1 MYQLTLSPDTTK
13 PGQVAEV
20 TWLFRAAFG
29 PDVPPE
35 LFAPTFLSW
44 KFFQDRPGWPGSRS
58 YVVAQDDAI
67 AAHACVWPSAFHT
80 PAGVITCCHLLDW
93 AASPVAVGAGIS
105 IYRDL
110 IELSDIVIAIGGS
123 RQARRLLPKLG
134 FRPYGSARYFARVIR
149 PLRQFLARPKASMCR
164 EIVRLGRNAVWTIP
178 PLKPARAGWTAGQA
192 RSGRW
197 LDDLVADPADR
208 PFSPGVRSSALVKY
222 LLDCPAARCHLYAI
236 SSQTEA
242 RGYFLLNEVNGQ
254 TRIIDLFVRSSEAGD
269 WETAYRLAL
278 RAAADLPETCEA
290 VATSSLPWLDPILE
304 RCGMR
309 ERIAKPIL
317 VYDRRGL
324 LSGAPPLHVQMVDSD
339 AFFLYSPSFPFLT

>member
-1 MYQLTLSPDTTK
+1 VYQLTLSPDTTK
-13 PGQVAEV
+13 PGQVAEL
-20 TWLFRAAFG
+20 TRLFRAALG
-29 PDVPPE
+29 PDVPPK
-35 LFAPTFLSW
+35 LLDPAFLSW
-44 KFFQDRPGWPGSRS
+44 KFFQDRPWWPGSRS
-58 YVVAQDDAI
+58 YVVTQDDAI

-80 PAGVITCCHLLDW
+80 PAGVITGCHLLDW
-93 AASPVAVGAGIS
+93 AASPVAVGSGVS

-110 IELSDIVIAIGGS
+110 IELADIAIAIGGS
-123 RQARRLLPKLG
+123 SQARRLLPKLG
-134 FRPYGSARYFARVIR
+134 FRPYGFSRYFARVIR
-149 PLRQFLARPKASMCR
+149 PLPQFRARPRASMSR

-178 PLKPARAGWTAGQA
+178 PLKPARAGWTAGHA

-197 LDDLVADPADR
+197 LDDLVADPAGC
-208 PFSPGVRSSALVKY
+208 PFSPAVRSSALVNY
-222 LLDCPAARCHLYAI
+222 LLDCPAARCHLYAVY
-236 SSQTEA
+236 SQAEA

-254 TRIIDLFVRSSEAGD
+254 TRIIDLLVRSSEAAD

-278 RAAADLPETCEA
+278 RAAADLPETCEV
-290 VATSSLPWLDPILE
+290 VATSSLPWLDQILE

-324 LSGAPPLHVQMVDSD
+324 LSGAAPLHLQMVDSD